1 LALRSAEVALR
12 QSREELN
19 IVMGL
24 WGEQIQWQS
33 DGRLP
38 DIPEQPVSTKDIE
51 GRALEQSLDLADA
64 RQRIAATG
72 QQLGLTRWTTLLPE
86 LSAGPQA
93 ERNDGEWEI
102 GPRLDFPI
110 PLFDQGQA
118 RVGRGVAELRRAR
131 QEYYGAAVRIRAT
144 ARALRDRVDGA
155 RDRALYYRDILLPL
169 HERIVN
175 ETQLQY
181 NAMQL
186 GPFQLLRAREQQ
198 IQTAVAYIESL
209 RDYWLA
215 RADVEQILSGR
226 LPTSRLVLTK
236 TTSGQSG
243 TLDSEGH

>member
-1 LALRSAEVALR
+1 MTGNGRSVPDSSFRFPCSIKVRRGSAAV
-12 QSREELN
+12 SRNYVEPGKN
-19 IVMGL
+19 I
-24 WGEQIQWQS
+24 
-33 DGRLP
+33 
-38 DIPEQPVSTKDIE
+38 T
-51 GRALEQSLDLADA
+51 A
-64 RQRIAATG
+64 RQCV
-72 QQLGLTRWTTLLPE
+72 
-86 LSAGPQA
+86 
-93 ERNDGEWEI
+93 
-102 GPRLDFPI
+102 F
-110 PLFDQGQA
+110 
-118 RVGRGVAELRRAR
+118 
-131 QEYYGAAVRIRAT
+131 RAT

-175 ETQLQY
+175 EAQLQY

-226 LPTSRLVLTK
+226 LPNSRLVSTR

-243 TLDSEGH
+243 TLDSEEH

>member
-1 LALRSAEVALR
+1 
-12 QSREELN
+12 
-19 IVMGL
+19 
-24 WGEQIQWQS
+24 
-33 DGRLP
+33 
-38 DIPEQPVSTKDIE
+38 
-51 GRALEQSLDLADA
+51 
-64 RQRIAATG
+64 
-72 QQLGLTRWTTLLPE
+72 
-86 LSAGPQA
+86 
-93 ERNDGEWEI
+93 
-102 GPRLDFPI
+102 
-110 PLFDQGQA
+110 LFDQGQA

-155 RDRALYYRDILLPL
+155 RERALYHRDILLPL
-169 HERIVN
+169 QERIVN
-175 ETQLQY
+175 EAQLQY

-226 LPTSRLVLTK
+226 LPDSRRGSNRTA
-236 TTSGQSG
+236 SGQSE